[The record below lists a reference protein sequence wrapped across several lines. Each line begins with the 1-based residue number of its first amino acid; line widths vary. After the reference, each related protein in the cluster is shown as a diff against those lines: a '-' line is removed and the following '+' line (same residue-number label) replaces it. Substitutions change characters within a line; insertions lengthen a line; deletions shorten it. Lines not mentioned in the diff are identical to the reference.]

1 DVHKVLGIPFSG
13 KELRIPST
21 EEVSHIKNV
30 ICIRLNVPEFKKI
43 TRSVLTDIL
52 SKKHEAPMSD
62 EEIAA
67 FKTAFIL
74 LLMTKFLA
82 PQTLLD
88 NICPKYFMALKNLDD
103 IPNWNWA
110 RYVVNDII
118 AAARALANKLSDDTK
133 ATYINGCVIFLQ
145 VFTLPNK

>member
-1 DVHKVLGIPFSG
+1 MSRSL
-13 KELRIPST
+13 
-21 EEVSHIKNV
+21 
-30 ICIRLNVPEFKKI
+30 KKL
-43 TRSVLTDIL
+43 TRSVVTDIL

-88 NICPKYFMALKNLDD
+88 NICPRYFMALKNLDD
-103 IPNWNWA
+103 IHNWNWA

-118 AAARALANKLSDDTK
+118 AAARALANKLTDETK

-145 VFTLPNK
+145 VFTLPNKTKFA